1 MLVAGVSRGEACKMA
16 YAKQGQEGKT
26 RLERFQDSARE
37 FGHFIYNRDGENGEV
52 LVMGRNK
59 QSWGKCLQILRKFTS
74 WRIVQMLDVGCWTD
88 LLMKYTTNCRF

>member
-26 RLERFQDSARE
+26 RLERFQDAARD

-52 LVMGRNK
+52 LVMGRNGN
-59 QSWGKCLQILRKFTS
+59 SWGKCLQILRKVHFVENCT
-74 WRIVQMLDVGCWTD
+74 MLDVGCWTD
-88 LLMKYTTNCRF
+88 LLMKYTTNCSF